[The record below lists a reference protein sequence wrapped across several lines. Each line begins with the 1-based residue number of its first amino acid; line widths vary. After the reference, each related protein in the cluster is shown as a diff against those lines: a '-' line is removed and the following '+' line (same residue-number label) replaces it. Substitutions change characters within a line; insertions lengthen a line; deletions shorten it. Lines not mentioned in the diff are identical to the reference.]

1 MKAGD
6 LVKMN
11 RGFSPPG
18 LVIKVRCFEG
28 GRFANAPKH
37 PYESVHIEWPDGRS
51 IERNY
56 DLEVINESS

>member
-1 MKAGD
+1 MKVGD

-11 RGFSPPG
+11 KGFSPPG
-18 LVIKVRCFEG
+18 LVMKVQYFEG
-28 GRFANAPKH
+28 DGHLYP

-56 DLEVINESS
+56 DLEVINESR